1 MTMLNSM
8 KSVTGD
14 VRRLDVAIAAALS
27 LLGVVLMVGNIKD
40 PEEAGAEISW
50 LAVPLFLGVTVPVA
64 WRRAAPL
71 GALAAMLG
79 ALLVN
84 IALVSGVVRCG
95 VVLPVALLLAFS
107 ASSRLSLVPALA
119 GLGIAVATS
128 VALAFSD
135 PVFGGLVDLPFLAG
149 LMAVAWAIG
158 RLVHSRGRLAEALQ
172 LRTTELRA
180 ARDER
185 ARLEVTTDRAR
196 LSGELDELLQRRLG
210 DLARLAGEGPASGD
224 PAATTATL
232 QDIER
237 ESRRTLEEMRELV
250 GVLRDDSADTA
261 TAPQP
266 TLTHL
271 EALLVRAK
279 GVEAGLTVEG
289 NPRTL
294 PAGVELSAYR
304 IVEHLLAALD
314 DSPEVDVR
322 VHFSD
327 DTLELAVSGP
337 ARRRAGA
344 AIERAR
350 ERALLH
356 RGTLETST
364 NGGRSEAVASLPV
377 FAGA

>member
-27 LLGVVLMVGNIKD
+27 LLGVVLMVMNIKD

-135 PVFGGLVDLPFLAG
+135 PVFTGLVDLPFLAG

-185 ARLEVTTDRAR
+185 ARLKVTTDRAR

-210 DLARLAGEGPASGD
+210 DLARLAGEGPASED

-364 NGGRSEAVASLPV
+364 NGRRSEAVASLPV

>member
-1 MTMLNSM
+1 M

-14 VRRLDVAIAAALS
+14 VRRLDVAIATALS
-27 LLGVVLMVGNIKD
+27 LLGVVLMVMNIKD

-107 ASSRLSLVPALA
+107 ASSPLSLVPALA

-135 PVFGGLVDLPFLAG
+135 PVFRGLVDLPFLAG

-279 GVEAGLTVEG
+279 GVEAG
-289 NPRTL
+289 
-294 PAGVELSAYR
+294 
-304 IVEHLLAALD
+304 
-314 DSPEVDVR
+314 SPW
-322 VHFSD
+322 
-327 DTLELAVSGP
+327 
-337 ARRRAGA
+337 
-344 AIERAR
+344 R
-350 ERALLH
+350 ETR
-356 RGTLETST
+356 
-364 NGGRSEAVASLPV
+364 GRSPQASSCRPTE
-377 FAGA
+377 